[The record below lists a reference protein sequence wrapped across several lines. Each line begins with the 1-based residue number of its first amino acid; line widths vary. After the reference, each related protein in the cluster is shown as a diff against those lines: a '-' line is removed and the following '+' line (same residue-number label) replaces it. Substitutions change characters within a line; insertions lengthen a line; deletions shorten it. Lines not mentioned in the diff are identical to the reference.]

1 MERLAVKR
9 EGEGGAEAKDAGAD
23 RLEVGTGKQQT
34 LDSQRRLERLR
45 EEHLD
50 AASLVK
56 LSGDDRENR
65 RRVEEEETRQEL
77 RGKLLAE
84 AEQSAQRNAGV
95 AIRWADLF
103 QYDVPQELDSEIQKQ
118 REACDKIIESKDQ
131 LILELRGQL
140 KLKDDEYVKAL
151 KRQAEDVELLLGKL
165 GQQFSMMQG
174 AYAEELEAIEA
185 AFLQQRQEILAGN
198 KNEMN
203 ALFERRNHLEQNF
216 MEKMLELAEEY
227 QRKLEELR
235 VLDAEDFNILKI
247 RLETDIQN
255 LEQHLEAIRATYQ
268 LNTEKLE
275 YNYRVLVERDQE
287 NQSTINQQKRKIAR
301 QRDLLS
307 SLKSKY
313 SDSDRR
319 AQDENSR
326 LTEEYRRITEQF
338 KELKIKFRHFQT
350 SDTKRYREVWAMNE
364 EKVAALV
371 RQVLQADKIIHSQQL
386 GVEWCPPGR
395 ETFEQPLASAEE
407 ALREA
412 EAEVFEAAG
421 VGGSEA
427 GGFGAGGARGGTQ
440 QMRQLRDRLA
450 GPNFE
455 GLRRLL
461 LDEARFLLPEA
472 GRDAFAE
479 DEALEGILGALGVSD
494 VAGMDAL
501 QAALAKDGELEGAAA
516 GAAGDAAAGGQELVG
531 PDEAVQ
537 RLKAFVQSGTAA
549 SASAA
554 AGGSKAARVT
564 AFRRKEREKQH
575 WERMSNV
582 IDAKMFRVWGALEKK
597 LDTFHGML
605 GAREKS
611 LRETHALGR
620 QNKELRTLLN
630 QYLSA
635 NINKQLQVPPTQI
648 I

>member
-9 EGEGGAEAKDAGAD
+9 EGEGGAEAKDASAD

-103 QYDVPQELDSEIQKQ
+103 QYDVPQELDGEIQKQ

-174 AYAEELEAIEA
+174 AYAEELESIEA

-203 ALFERRNHLEQNF
+203 ALFERRNQLEQNF
-216 MEKMLELAEEY
+216 MEKMLEQAEEY

-326 LTEEYRRITEQF
+326 LTDEYRRITEQF

-386 GVEWCPPGR
+386 GVDWHPPGR

-421 VGGSEA
+421 VGGSDA
-427 GGFGAGGARGGTQ
+427 GGFGAGRARGGTQ

-450 GPNFE
+450 GPQFE

-472 GRDAFAE
+472 GSVAVAE

-501 QAALAKDGELEGAAA
+501 QAALAKDGELEGAAV
-516 GAAGDAAAGGQELVG
+516 GDQELVG

-549 SASAA
+549 SASEA

-582 IDAKMFRVWGALEKK
+582 IDAKMFRVWGALEKQ